1 MGFGSNFF
9 GAATAALPQGVQLGI
24 QGVALKRQKRQDQLR
39 EEKDTMDLFLKQ
51 WKTAENDPLLQDTM
65 LEDFTIKH
73 GTEEGN
79 LQSFARTFQGMGAD
93 KRKMYIDN
101 NKIINDA
108 IAGKGATTKAQG
120 LAANNANKAIIR
132 SLGRVVPTDMR
143 HIDKQLGGSDA
154 ALTRREAREDA
165 DRRFKFYENQS
176 KVLEKQVEE
185 TKLLLEK
192 SDNQEGRDFLETS
205 IGRLKSL
212 LQNMYANGMGF
223 DNEFIDSK
231 FEILG
236 IGADYKAKNISAEA
250 KYKLIEFNKKR
261 KKDGEY
267 WLNLKDI
274 TKDGTL
280 NNIERLS
287 QRIEEGYS
295 LFIDSAFAKKG
306 SIGRNMLEA
315 AILSDT
321 KLFESLNVRADS
333 FVLNEKDR
341 VAIEGKKED
350 INFVKQKIK
359 SEVVDRK
366 FTKKQI
372 KTEEKKWA
380 ALDAD
385 MTSRLQDIYQKGVS
399 FPLEQKELKEKIELI
414 KDKRANL
421 INNPDDLRKAM
432 TNASSA
438 ATTIANLMNKDEK
451 ALDIFS
457 DFHGIDKKD
466 LDFKS
471 AIAFAKELLV
481 FEIKQIEIASGGEQ
495 FPLKFNRDIF
505 PEEEFNLY
513 FGKKVK

>member
-93 KRKMYIDN
+93 KRKMYIN
-101 NKIINDA
+101 NNNTINDA
-108 IAGKGATTKAQG
+108 LAGKGTTTKAQG

-143 HIDKQLGGSDA
+143 HIDRQLGGSDA
-154 ALTRREAREDA
+154 DLTRREKQEDS

-176 KVLEKQVEE
+176 KVLEKQVQE

-223 DNEFIDSK
+223 TNEFIESK

-236 IGADYKAKNISAEA
+236 IGEKKQPKERKLSQSIVDVLAGNEFNVRPEEA
-250 KYKLIEFNKKR
+250 TPKQIDAASIIVFNKK
-261 KKDGEY
+261 
-267 WLNLKDI
+267 L
-274 TKDGTL
+274 
-280 NNIERLS
+280 
-287 QRIEEGYS
+287 Q
-295 LFIDSAFAKKG
+295 
-306 SIGRNMLEA
+306 
-315 AILSDT
+315 
-321 KLFESLNVRADS
+321 FE
-333 FVLNEKDR
+333 
-341 VAIEGKKED
+341 
-350 INFVKQKIK
+350 
-359 SEVVDRK
+359 
-366 FTKKQI
+366 
-372 KTEEKKWA
+372 
-380 ALDAD
+380 
-385 MTSRLQDIYQKGVS
+385 
-399 FPLEQKELKEKIELI
+399 
-414 KDKRANL
+414 KDKRKNL
-421 INNPDDLRKAM
+421 TNDRAEIRKAM
-432 TNASSA
+432 TNASST
-438 ATTIANLMNKDEK
+438 ATIIASLKAKDKK
-451 ALDIFS
+451 ALDMFS
-457 DFHGIDKKD
+457 DLYAHGIDKKD
-466 LDFKS
+466 LDFKP

-481 FEIKQIEIASGGEQ
+481 FEIKQIQRVTGKP
-495 FPLKFNRDIF
+495 FPLIF
-505 PEEEFNLY
+505 DREIFSEEEFKLH
-513 FGKKVK
+513 FKKKVK

>member
-65 LEDFTIKH
+65 LEDFTIKY

-143 HIDKQLGGSDA
+143 HIDRQLGGSDED
-154 ALTRREAREDA
+154 LTRREAREDA

-176 KVLEKQVEE
+176 KVLEEAVKE
-185 TKLLLEK
+185 TKRLFEK
-192 SDNQEGRDFLETS
+192 SDNREKRDFHEAS

-223 DNEFIDSK
+223 TNEFIDSK

-236 IGADYKAKNISAEA
+236 IGATFKAESILHETQL
-250 KYKLIEFNKKR
+250 KLKEYSNSR
-261 KKDGEY
+261 KSGKFKIDLGAID
-267 WLNLKDI
+267 KA
-274 TKDGTL
+274 GTL
-280 NNIERLS
+280 SNL
-287 QRIEEGYS
+287 Q
-295 LFIDSAFAKKG
+295 
-306 SIGRNMLEA
+306 
-315 AILSDT
+315 ILSDRMEEAESLLSSSEFDEKNKGRGRLVAMINKDKRLFD
-321 KLFESLNVRADS
+321 KLFDRYDTKFVVSDKDSATINSLNAS
-333 FVLNEKDR
+333 TNLTLEKVKDAPVER
-341 VAIEGKKED
+341 TFIE
-350 INFVKQKIK
+350 QK
-359 SEVVDRK
+359 
-366 FTKKQI
+366 T
-372 KTEEKKWA
+372 KTERKKGDVYDAEKTG
-380 ALDAD
+380 
-385 MTSRLQDIYQKGVS
+385 MLQKQHQKGVS
-399 FPLEQKELKEKIELI
+399 FKLEQEELKEKIELI
-414 KDKRANL
+414 KTKRANL
-421 INNPDDLRKAM
+421 INNADDLRKAKK
-432 TNASSA
+432 NASSTA
-438 ATTIANLMNKDEK
+438 ITISNLIAKDK
-451 ALDIFS
+451 TALGIFS
-457 DFHGIDKKD
+457 DLHGINKKD

-471 AIAFAKELLV
+471 AIAFAKDLLV
-481 FEIKQIEIASGGEQ
+481 FEINQIEKVTGKD
-495 FPLKFNRDIF
+495 FFLKFNTAIF
-505 PEEEFNLY
+505 SDEELKEY
-513 FGKKVK
+513 WPGE

>member
-65 LEDFTIKH
+65 LEDFTIKY

-154 ALTRREAREDA
+154 ALTRREKQEDA

-176 KVLEKQVEE
+176 KVLEQQVQE

-223 DNEFIDSK
+223 NNEFIESK
-231 FEILG
+231 FKILG
-236 IGADYKAKNISAEA
+236 IGEKKQPKERTLSQSIVNVLAGSKFNVRPEEA
-250 KYKLIEFNKKR
+250 TPEQIDAASIIVYNKK
-261 KKDGEY
+261 
-267 WLNLKDI
+267 L
-274 TKDGTL
+274 
-280 NNIERLS
+280 
-287 QRIEEGYS
+287 Q
-295 LFIDSAFAKKG
+295 
-306 SIGRNMLEA
+306 
-315 AILSDT
+315 
-321 KLFESLNVRADS
+321 FE
-333 FVLNEKDR
+333 
-341 VAIEGKKED
+341 
-350 INFVKQKIK
+350 
-359 SEVVDRK
+359 
-366 FTKKQI
+366 
-372 KTEEKKWA
+372 
-380 ALDAD
+380 
-385 MTSRLQDIYQKGVS
+385 
-399 FPLEQKELKEKIELI
+399 
-414 KDKRANL
+414 KDKRKNL
-421 INNPDDLRKAM
+421 TNDRAEIRKAM
-432 TNASSA
+432 TSASSTA
-438 ATTIANLMNKDEK
+438 ATIASLKAKDQK
-451 ALDIFS
+451 ALDMFS
-457 DFHGIDKKD
+457 DLYAHGIDKKD
-466 LDFKS
+466 LDFKP

-481 FEIKQIEIASGGEQ
+481 FEINNIQRVTGKP
-495 FPLKFNRDIF
+495 FPLIF
-505 PEEEFNLY
+505 DREIFSEEEFKLH
-513 FGKKVK
+513 FKKKVK